1 VGVLLNADNAS
12 LNWPTGQLD
21 DPPPPMLS
29 LRIEENV
36 SPRYNSA
43 SSSVAPGVDE
53 EDEEE
58 ARGRGWVRVRG
69 LAVAGRRR
77 CAGGCGCSGLAPS

>member
-43 SSSVAPGVDE
+43 SSSALRRRLRLLWLGPVVVV
-53 EDEEE
+53 
-58 ARGRGWVRVRG
+58 VRV
-69 LAVAGRRR
+69 
-77 CAGGCGCSGLAPS
+77 